1 MTSSQPGNM
10 LQAEEAETAKP
21 EGGGGWKED
30 RVVGGQAR
38 KRWSLEVGKAGSGL
52 DFNLRGGK
60 PPEGFQQSGLILKQG
75 TGRGCVET

>member
-1 MTSSQPGNM
+1 MRQPSPKAG
-10 LQAEEAETAKP
+10 
-21 EGGGGWKED
+21 
-30 RVVGGQAR
+30 VGGKKTEWLEGRAG
-38 KRWSLEVGKAGSGL
+38 KKWSLEVGKAGSGL